1 MPPFPAFLYI
11 ACMNFLDN
19 IFLDNTIRSY
29 IIVVIIVLL
38 AFLIKRFIS
47 KYLTALVFK
56 MGRTQWK
63 GLSKEKFDDIVLDP
77 IQKIFLVLV
86 VIFAFGTLNFPQ
98 ALDFTLFKVTTKQA
112 IKSIAAAVFIVCII
126 SLALRFM
133 DFIILNIKSKST
145 GSARSEHQLLF
156 FFRDFIRVILIIF
169 GIAFIL
175 RFSFSVDIGNLL
187 TGLSIVGAAVALA
200 ARESIENLIASFVIF
215 FDKPFETGEVVK
227 IKEFVG
233 TVERIGLR
241 STRIRTFDRTLVTV
255 PNKQMV
261 DNMLDN
267 WSKRKMAKN
276 EIMTILPASTSSE
289 DLLEVVDK
297 IKGVLIKNVDVKNS
311 IVYLQEITKD
321 SAMISAIYYTDL
333 NVPLDKLA
341 ELRQELNLGI
351 RIIQEELDAKN
362 AVAAAAK
369 LQEANGNVN

>member
-1 MPPFPAFLYI
+1 
-11 ACMNFLDN
+11 MNFLDH

-29 IIVVIIVLL
+29 IIVAIIVLL
-38 AFLIKRFIS
+38 AFLIRKIIS

-56 MGRTQWK
+56 MGRIQWK
-63 GLSKEKFDDIVLDP
+63 GLSKEKFDNIILEP
-77 IQKIFLVLV
+77 LQNIFLVLV
-86 VIFAFGTLNFPQ
+86 IIFAVGTLNFPQ
-98 ALDFTLFKVTTKQA
+98 ALDFTFFKVTTKQA
-112 IKSIAAAVFIVCII
+112 IKAIAAAIFIVCII

-145 GSARSEHQLLF
+145 GNARSEHQLLF
-156 FFRDFIRVILIIF
+156 FFRDFIRVVLIIF

-200 ARESIENLIASFVIF
+200 ARESIENFIASFVIF

-276 EIMTILPASTSSE
+276 EIKIVVPSSTSSAELQAIVE
-289 DLLEVVDK
+289 DIRSI
-297 IKGVLIKNVDVKNS
+297 IKKYESVTNTSVH
-311 IVYLQEITKD
+311 LQEITKD
-321 SAMISAIYYTDL
+321 SAFISVIYFTELNFPIDKQSKLRQDL
-333 NVPLDKLA
+333 NLDIKKM
-341 ELRQELNLGI
+341 QEDL
-351 RIIQEELDAKN
+351 EAKN
-362 AVAAAAK
+362 AAAAAVK
-369 LQEANGNVN
+369 LQEASGNAN